1 MLLTAFGKKA
11 CPGLQ
16 CTLKTGRMLQF
27 VKLIFSLAFLSW
39 SVSGQ
44 AQGITLSLKKVPLEN
59 VFRQIEQQSE
69 YRFFYT
75 SEILAGTK
83 TVSIEVQHIPI
94 ETVLRLC
101 FRDQP
106 VDYALEEKVVMVRKR
121 AKPSTG
127 IDSAA
132 VIDLTGKILNEKNEI
147 ISGVTV
153 TVLKTGKITA
163 TDDQGV
169 FRFLNIDPNSS
180 LRFSG
185 IVVEPEEIKLN
196 GQTNITVR
204 LLSKVTSL
212 SDVAVISTGYQEI
225 SRERSTGSY
234 NYLDNKLI
242 NRSVTT
248 NILDRMENLVPGLL
262 FNRGEAANT
271 DPILIRGRSTIYA
284 NASPLIVVDNF
295 PYDGSIDNI
304 NPNDIESISILKDA
318 AAASIW
324 GARAGNGVIVIT
336 TKKGIGSKIKVSL
349 NNSISFQQRPDLYN
363 INAIHSADYIEVE
376 KFLYANGFYA
386 GITGDSTQP
395 VTPVVQLLAAADN
408 GMISQSAAQSQIGA
422 FKNRDVLADLSKYF
436 YRNSLT
442 RQHAINISGA
452 TPALN
457 YFMSAGW
464 DNNMASLVGE
474 KSDRISLRT
483 QNTFNISKKFQ
494 ADAGIFYAENSNMS
508 GNNTGYL
515 LQGQGQNTISGD
527 RRVYPYAQLAD
538 AAGNALPLYLDYAP
552 AFVDAAAKN
561 KLLDWTQRPLADI
574 NSEQHKSRTRDYV
587 LNAGLRYTVING
599 LKIELKYQYENQL
612 LTGNDFRNE
621 NSYYARDLINNFT
634 QVDPVTG
641 KLTFPIPKGGI
652 MDINNQEI
660 KSQQGRAQLNYSKT
674 WKSNH
679 QLTAI
684 GGFEIRSLLTNSNS
698 YRFYGYNPAVSAVNS
713 NIDYTS
719 NFLLYNNSSQ
729 VHIVNNQ
736 AIGALADHFL
746 SYYANAAY
754 TYKNRYTVSGSARKD
769 EANLFGVQ
777 TNQKGTPLW
786 SVGASWK
793 TSAEPFY
800 KLSWLPY
807 LRFRMTYGANGN
819 ISRLAT
825 AFATIK
831 FLAGGASSIPA
842 NAASIQSLPNSS
854 LRWEQVKI
862 LNLGMDF
869 ESKNNR
875 ITGTLEFYTK
885 HATDLMGQAPIDPT
899 LGRSSFYGNVAE
911 MQGKGIDLQ
920 LNSKNINAKFFKWTS
935 NLLVSYA
942 GSKVTKYLLPVSS
955 KGNVYL
961 QPGSG
966 ASPTSINPVEGRPVF
981 SMISFKWLGLDPA
994 TGNPAGSFNSKP
1006 STDYAS
1012 IYGQTN
1018 LDSMLYNGPVQPVW
1032 FGALRNNFSYKN
1044 ISLSFNISFKA
1055 DYYFRKS
1062 ALNYGA
1068 LFSSWNGNGDYA
1080 KRWKSP
1086 GDESHTNVPSMIY
1099 PADNY
1104 RDLFYRYSGII
1115 VQKADNIRLED
1126 ITCSYDWDLR
1136 HWKNAYIQQATFFVY
1151 VSNLGEIW
1159 KANKEGI
1166 DPYYNSIPKE
1176 AKRISAGVT
1185 LNF

>member
-1 MLLTAFGKKA
+1 MLLTAFDKKA
-11 CPGLQ
+11 GPGPLADI
-16 CTLKTGRMLQF
+16 KTGRVHPL
-27 VKLIFSLAFLSW
+27 VKPFFSLACFFC
-39 SVSGQ
+39 SVAVH
-44 AQGITLSLKKVPLEN
+44 AQGITLSLKKVSLET
-59 VFRQIEQQSE
+59 VFQQIEQQTD

-83 TVSIEVQHIPI
+83 PISLEVQRVPI
-94 ETVLRLC
+94 ETVLSLC
-101 FRDQP
+101 FKDQP
-106 VDYALEEKVVMVRKR
+106 LDYTLEEKVVMVRKKVK
-121 AKPSTG
+121 AATG
-127 IDSAA
+127 AAEPAID
-132 VIDLTGKILNEKNEI
+132 VTGKVFNEKAEI

-153 TVLKTGKITA
+153 TIKETGKMTA

-169 FRFLNIDPNSS
+169 FRLSAIDPNST
-180 LRFSG
+180 LRFTG
-185 IVVEPEEIKLN
+185 IVIEPLEVKLN
-196 GQTNITVR
+196 GRTTLTIELR
-204 LLSKVTSL
+204 SKVVAL
-212 SDVAVISTGYQEI
+212 SDITVISTGYQEI
-225 SRERSTGSY
+225 SKERSTGSY
-234 NYLDNKLI
+234 NYLDNKLV
-242 NRSVTT
+242 NRSVTA

-304 NPNDIESISILKDA
+304 NPNDIESISVLKDA

-336 TKKGIGSKIKVSL
+336 TKKGIGSKTKISL
-349 NNSISFQQRPDLYN
+349 NNSISFQQRPNLYN

-376 KFLYANGFYA
+376 KFLYANGYYA
-386 GITGDSTQP
+386 GISNDSTQP
-395 VTPVVQLLAAADN
+395 ITPVIQLLAAADN
-408 GMISQSAAQSQIGA
+408 GTISQSAAQSQIDVL
-422 FKNRDVLADLSKYF
+422 KNRDVLADLGKYL

-442 RQHAINISGA
+442 RQHSINISGA

-464 DNNMASLVGE
+464 DNNRPNLAGE

-483 QNTFNISKKFQ
+483 QNTFNISKKLQ
-494 ADAGIFYAENSNMS
+494 ADAGIFYVENNNRS

-515 LQGQGQNTISGD
+515 LRGQGQYTISGG

-538 AAGNALPLYLDYAP
+538 ATGNALPLYLDYAP

-561 KLLDWTQRPLADI
+561 QLLDWTQKPLADI
-574 NSEQHKSRTRDYV
+574 NNEQNKSKTRDYV
-587 LNAGLRYTVING
+587 LNAGLRYSIING

-634 QVDPVTG
+634 QVDPATG
-641 KLTFPIPKGGI
+641 KLSFPVPKGGI
-652 MDINNQEI
+652 MDVNNQEI
-660 KSQQGRAQLNYSKT
+660 KSQQGRAQLNYNKS

-698 YRFYGYNPAVSAVNS
+698 YRFYGYNPDVSTANG

-719 NFLLYNNSSQ
+719 NFLLYNNYSQ
-729 VHIVNNQ
+729 VRIVNNQ
-736 AIGALADHFL
+736 AIGALTDHFL

-754 TYKNRYTVSGSARKD
+754 TYKNRYTLSASARKD

-786 SVGASWK
+786 SVGGSWK

-807 LRFRMTYGANGN
+807 VRFRMTYGSNGN

-831 FLAGGASSIPA
+831 FLTGGASSIPA

-875 ITGTLEFYTK
+875 IAGTLEFYTK

-911 MQGKGIDLQ
+911 MKGEGIDLQ
-920 LNSKNINAKFFKWTS
+920 LNSKNIDAKFFKWTTA
-935 NLLVSYA
+935 LLVSYA
-942 GSKVTKYLLPVSS
+942 SSRVTKYLLPVSS

-961 QPGSG
+961 QPGTG

-981 SMISFKWLGLDPA
+981 SVYSYKWLGLDPA
-994 TGNPAGSFNSKP
+994 TGNPIGSFNGKA

-1012 IYGQTN
+1012 IYGQTK
-1018 LDSMLYNGPVQPVW
+1018 LDSMVYNGPVQPIW
-1032 FGALRNNFSYKN
+1032 FGALRNNFSYN
-1044 ISLSFNISFKA
+1044 NFSLSFNIGFKA
-1055 DYYFRKS
+1055 DYYFRKQ
-1062 ALNYGA
+1062 ALNYGV
-1068 LFSSWNGNGDYA
+1068 LFSSWNGSGDYS

-1086 GDESHTNVPSMIY
+1086 GDESHTNVPSMVY
-1099 PADNY
+1099 PGDNY
-1104 RDLFYRYSGII
+1104 RDLFYQYAGVI
-1115 VQKADNIRLED
+1115 VQRADNIRLED
-1126 ITCSYDWDLR
+1126 ISCSYDWDMQ
-1136 HWKNAYIQQATFFVY
+1136 HWKNAYIQQAKFFVY

-1159 KANKEGI
+1159 RANKEDI
-1166 DPYYNSIPKE
+1166 DPYYNNIPKE
-1176 AKRISAGVT
+1176 AKRIAVGVSF
-1185 LNF
+1185 NF